1 MKHTGHTDLLAY
13 YSLVHLNHQPTT

>member
-13 YSLVHLNHQPTT
+13 YSLAHLNHQPTT